1 VSDTS
6 VQRHLSDLGRT
17 NPEHRE
23 LVQRVREIVL
33 TVAPDA
39 SERFMYGGLIF
50 AAPVQ
55 FCGVFAYAGH
65 VSLEF
70 SRGFELQDQFGVLEG
85 SGKLRRHIK
94 LRGVGDTDSKHVR
107 DYITQ
112 AYELMLPQ

>member
-6 VQRHLSDLGRT
+6 VQQHLGDLGCT
-17 NPEHRE
+17 NPEFHE

-33 TVAPDA
+33 AVAPDA
-39 SERFMYGGLIF
+39 SESVMYGGLMF

-70 SRGFELQDQFGVLEG
+70 GRGFELQDQFGVLEG
-85 SGKLRRHIK
+85 NGKLRRHIK
-94 LRGVGDTDSKHVR
+94 LRDAGDVDAKHVR
-107 DYITQ
+107 DYVAQ
-112 AYELMLPQ
+112 AYELMLPE